1 VEDDIALLEGI
12 RDILELGGYSVVTAD
27 GGVEGLEFL
36 QGEGEP
42 PDLIV
47 SDIMMPEMDGY
58 EFYEAVRSEM
68 RWLQIPFIFLTAK
81 GEKADVRLGKGL
93 GVDDYV
99 TKPFDSEDL
108 LVAVASRLQRARQLD
123 MVRTTE
129 VSELK
134 RNILTILNHEFRTPL
149 TYVVAYSD
157 MLARDAEDLSAEEFT
172 GFLRGIQ
179 TGSERLRMLIEKFI
193 FLVELETGEAAATYN
208 WRKRR
213 FSDFR
218 SLLEEVVEHNETE
231 AKERNIRLVIE
242 ARREMPS
249 IEGDRDYLRSAL
261 NHLVEN
267 AIKFSQPTGS
277 TIILKAEVQGD
288 RVLLSVSDQ
297 GRGIPLDEMNHIFEP
312 FYQVDRERYEDQGA
326 GSGLA
331 IVHGIVELH
340 NGKVRV
346 ESKVGEGSTFVVALP
361 IAENDH

>member
-1 VEDDIALLEGI
+1 
-12 RDILELGGYSVVTAD
+12 
-27 GGVEGLEFL
+27 
-36 QGEGEP
+36 
-42 PDLIV
+42 
-47 SDIMMPEMDGY
+47 
-58 EFYEAVRSEM
+58 
-68 RWLQIPFIFLTAK
+68 
-81 GEKADVRLGKGL
+81 
-93 GVDDYV
+93 
-99 TKPFDSEDL
+99 
-108 LVAVASRLQRARQLD
+108 
-123 MVRTTE
+123 
-129 VSELK
+129 
-134 RNILTILNHEFRTPL
+134 
-149 TYVVAYSD
+149 
-157 MLARDAEDLSAEEFT
+157 
-172 GFLRGIQ
+172 
-179 TGSERLRMLIEKFI
+179 LRMLIEKFI

-249 IEGDRDYLRSAL
+249 VEGDRDYLRSAL

-277 TIILKAEVQGD
+277 TITLKAEIQGD

-297 GRGIPLDEMNHIFEP
+297 GRGIPPDEMNHIFEP